1 MYRLMRMNLRTF
13 FVKKLSL
20 MYRLMLEQKVD
31 QLSDLENEQRV
42 IENYFLLQKVRF
54 EEGLFVS
61 NQPTENLKEF
71 KIPAGTLLLL
81 VENAIKHNTI
91 SQKHPLHVL
100 IKSDQ
105 NFLYGINNY

>member
-1 MYRLMRMNLRTF
+1 
-13 FVKKLSL
+13 
-20 MYRLMLEQKVD
+20 
-31 QLSDLENEQRV
+31 
-42 IENYFLLQKVRF
+42 
-54 EEGLFVS
+54 VS

-91 SQKHPLHVL
+91 SQKHLLHVL

-105 NFLYGINNY
+105 NFLYVINNNFLLLYLNTGNNRGFLTKKK